1 MNFYMLMFL
10 NAWMMLVLIKCKCQ
24 MQSLTLGCYK
34 QAPNIRENKI
44 ERTSRY
50 TSGSRVGQLMTFA
63 LLTRITNGVFIE
75 ISNKGKPMAIKDLL
89 DYLSR
94 RMT

>member
-1 MNFYMLMFL
+1 
-10 NAWMMLVLIKCKCQ
+10 
-24 MQSLTLGCYK
+24 MQKINPCTFAIIIDETDIIIIASNRSRSR
-34 QAPNIRENKI
+34 APNIKENKI
-44 ERTSRY
+44 QRTSRY
-50 TSGSRVGQLMTFA
+50 TSGSRVGQLMTFV

>member
-1 MNFYMLMFL
+1 MQKL
-10 NAWMMLVLIKCKCQ
+10 NPCKFAIIIDETHIIIIA
-24 MQSLTLGCYK
+24 SNRSRSR
-34 QAPNIRENKI
+34 APNIRENKI
-44 ERTSRY
+44 QRTSRY